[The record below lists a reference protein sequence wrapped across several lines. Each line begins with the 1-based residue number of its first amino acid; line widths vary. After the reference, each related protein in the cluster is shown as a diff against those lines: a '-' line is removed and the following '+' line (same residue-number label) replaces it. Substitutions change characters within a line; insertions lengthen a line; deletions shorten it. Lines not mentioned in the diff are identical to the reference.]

1 MVNIIIN
8 LQMYKMG
15 EITWKK
21 FANPSHD
28 PYKIYFTSN
37 RYICIACIPYIVNL
51 SFYNAITWLQ
61 RNVLLFSSDF
71 YTNAFSSSHTLWT
84 RNCNQKT
91 VYNDHLSSSKSR
103 YTHKL
108 KRITV
113 ISQESD
119 KLYSNQLS
127 FYFYYISS
135 IIYFIK
141 LSVAW

>member
-1 MVNIIIN
+1 MTIIVLEKLFLWCLLITDPYQCKHGKHN
-8 LQMYKMG
+8 NQPEMYKMG

-37 RYICIACIPYIVNL
+37 RYICIACILYIVNL

-103 YTHKL
+103 YTYYNQE
-108 KRITV
+108 RRTV
-113 ISQESD
+113 ISQE
-119 KLYSNQLS
+119 
-127 FYFYYISS
+127 
-135 IIYFIK
+135 
-141 LSVAW
+141 